1 MACNI
6 KPLVSQI
13 RKAGRVRAV
22 DAVWRFRLNRG
33 SVCHHV
39 ARLDTRSLPG
49 RSSARIVIVETE
61 ETDREMGIEGIGA
74 IGFMGTLLLVIV
86 GLLNF
91 SVFRKL
97 LRIAKDQ
104 IDTAVRQLESA
115 QKQPHLYLI
124 QRAVTET
131 SNHLLLFVQHP
142 KLRPY
147 FYSAAEWKPGDEV
160 PLDEVRAMAELIL
173 NNFASA
179 LMHSAAFP
187 EYPVRGVDR
196 IIMSHLRRSPAL
208 REFLLDNFERFTFTG
223 LTLLCLKND
232 TREQV
237 EADLQRLIAATDVD
251 ARETERRR
259 ELLQLYRNSEVRE
272 PIEFTSYSMKR
283 RR

>member
-1 MACNI
+1 
-6 KPLVSQI
+6 
-13 RKAGRVRAV
+13 
-22 DAVWRFRLNRG
+22 
-33 SVCHHV
+33 
-39 ARLDTRSLPG
+39 
-49 RSSARIVIVETE
+49 
-61 ETDREMGIEGIGA
+61 MGIETLIGML
-74 IGFMGTLLLVIV
+74 GFGGTLLLVLV

-91 SVFRKL
+91 SIFRKQ
-97 LRIAKDQ
+97 LRLAKDQ
-104 IDTAVRQLESA
+104 IDTAVRQLEIA
-115 QKQPHLYLI
+115 QKQPDLYLI
-124 QRAVTET
+124 QRSVTET
-131 SNHLLLFVQHP
+131 TDHLRLFVEHP
-142 KLRPY
+142 NLRPY
-147 FYSAAEWKPGDEV
+147 FYSEAEWKPGDEV

-237 EADLQRLIAATDVD
+237 EADLQRLIVATDVD